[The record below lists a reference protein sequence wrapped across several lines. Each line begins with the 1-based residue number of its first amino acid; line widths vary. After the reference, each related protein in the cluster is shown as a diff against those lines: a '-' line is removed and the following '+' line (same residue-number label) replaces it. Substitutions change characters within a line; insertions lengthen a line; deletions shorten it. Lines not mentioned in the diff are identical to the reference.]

1 MGSQQQTSEQSTSLS
16 YSKML
21 KFVVLAL
28 ITSLALSDPEPQGDS
43 YGAPSAPAYSPPPQR
58 QNYDSY
64 SAPVQQVQIQQQ
76 LPQLDYFKHE
86 THHYYHAGPPKVI
99 HVRVPVT
106 QKPYIVHVPQG
117 VPVNFVP
124 VQVPRQP
131 APQIQVIQQPAPYVQ
146 YGGSVHDPYVKRKE
160 LARSALLS
168 GAGVVKGALITT
180 LINAVN
186 NNNNNGK

>member
-1 MGSQQQTSEQSTSLS
+1 MGERSTSLS

-64 SAPVQQVQIQQQ
+64 SAPSSSYNSYNTPTSYQAPVQQVQIQQQ
-76 LPQLDYFKHE
+76 LPQLDYSKHE

-106 QKPYIVHVPQG
+106 QKPYIVHVP
-117 VPVNFVP
+117 
-124 VQVPRQP
+124 RQP
-131 APQIQVIQQPAPYVQ
+131 LPQIQVIQQPAPYVQ
-146 YGGSVHDPYVKRKE
+146 SAPYVQYGE
-160 LARSALLS
+160 SEC
-168 GAGVVKGALITT
+168 
-180 LINAVN
+180 
-186 NNNNNGK
+186 